1 MEKMIRKILKID
13 KTIRHLYYIYI
24 GVFCGIF
31 MFFLLALVLWT
42 WSIKVLLLFWVLVS
56 YCLLLHPC
64 IKDISNAIEG
74 KYHIIEGKMIENS
87 KAIESWQ
94 EGSIIDKNGKY
105 VKGINFFYKKNL
117 NNQYVKVA
125 YLPHT
130 RFGRIIEVYPLFNI
144 D

>member
-13 KTIRHLYYIYI
+13 KTIRQLYYIYI

-105 VKGINFFYKKNL
+105 VKGINFFYKKNS
-117 NNQYVKVA
+117 NKSYMS
-125 YLPHT
+125 
-130 RFGRIIEVYPLFNI
+130 F
-144 D
+144 